1 MTTLRMSAADG
12 LDIESIIYA
21 EAMRRSAD
29 DYDSSDDVDSLYVD
43 DDSMRMA
50 QMNTKP
56 TLTARIIPIP
66 TTRGAMVQRAAVSA
80 TGTLMVMKK
89 ANPRNRK
96 LALYTK
102 MLLT

>member
-29 DYDSSDDVDSLYVD
+29 DDDSSDDVD

-96 LALYTK
+96 LALTK